1 MRLQLMKV
9 SCNLKTEFPISE
21 RLLLK
26 LRSVKK
32 RGNQGQS
39 FLFFSFLFCMAPGF
53 KNYNEK
59 RFKDV
64 LKGIVTVAP
73 CFLILFFLDDFLTHH
88 PFAKNFCFVFKLIP
102 DSALVTK

>member
-39 FLFFSFLFCMAPGF
+39 FLFFSAWPQ
-53 KNYNEK
+53 
-59 RFKDV
+59 D
-64 LKGIVTVAP
+64 LKIIMKKGSKTSS
-73 CFLILFFLDDFLTHH
+73 
-88 PFAKNFCFVFKLIP
+88 KG
-102 DSALVTK
+102 